1 MQKKANM
8 PIEIETIETT
18 DQIDESK
25 EKTNTN
31 FQNISN
37 RLFGENPLGG
47 HDHDGQNSSTID
59 HDNLTN
65 KGATSH
71 SAIDQKISA
80 LPSHSGNAALHM
92 TAGDKTSWNNVSQE
106 VENAKVSPVYGQ
118 YLSLDAR
125 LEFIENSVAPDAH
138 DLLTGRHVTA
148 TGSGDNSSRHKAT
161 AIWDETREQTLQES
175 LDSIEGGFVADD
187 RKIES
192 GVANVDGTPT
202 QQSFR
207 DRYNSLLRNLPNN
220 EIWNGTFEYNGRDD
234 ADTVDHR
241 PTGSPVWIAT
251 FTDKYGIPGWT
262 FESEDGVIRTRQE
275 PIPIGEFFLE
285 HGQVLPNCLGIMHS
299 LPVRTSAKIISSPV
313 ILKNNIVYT
322 FSIFFAETYNVFE
335 YPPTF
340 TINVKV
346 QCSQNDGSW
355 TDIFSK
361 NLTTE
366 PHATVHYSYTFTS
379 QNYTGSTKGFH
390 RVVITPV
397 STTSEDFFG
406 IRIFKV
412 GIFEGNL
419 ESDVHLLIPDYD
431 SRQIAQ
437 NDKFMH
443 GIGTPAIYN
452 SKILNRSMLQRA
464 YLNEDP
470 GTDGFELSIPKA
482 VLEYRSEVST
492 SYKTMRNLAKENA
505 ITETPSLTE
514 GIATPSSTGGSL
526 PSGTYFYTITTS
538 NDFGE
543 SMRSESIAVTVS
555 GGNNSGSVLL
565 DFSQLTVVGTQINVY
580 RGTNPS
586 QETFIAQVPISSSWT
601 DTGNNS
607 SASSKMPPEMP
618 TAYFTKYVPYYAE
631 FSTAQDYEDGN
642 LTHPSLIIIEP
653 GEGVEGFL
661 WVKTQYWPSPFDV
674 PTWT

>member
-1 MQKKANM
+1 M
-8 PIEIETIETT
+8 PIEIETIEIA

-25 EKTNTN
+25 EKTNSN
-31 FQNISN
+31 FANINN

-47 HDHDGQNSSTID
+47 HNHDGQNSSAID

-65 KGATSH
+65 KGTTAH

-92 TAGDKTSWNNVSQE
+92 TVGDKTSWNNVSQE

-118 YLSLDAR
+118 YSSLDAR

-187 RKIES
+187 SKIES
-192 GVANVDGTPT
+192 GMSTVDGVPT

-207 DRYNSLLRNLPNN
+207 DRYNSLLKNLPNN

-234 ADTVDHR
+234 AETVNHR
-241 PTGSPVWIAT
+241 PSGSLVWRAT
-251 FTDKYGIPGWT
+251 SIDKYGIPGWIY
-262 FESEDGVIRTRQE
+262 DAQY
-275 PIPIGEFFLE
+275 GEFVNMFRPFGCGE
-285 HGQVLPNCLGIMHS
+285 HFTLKSKTIPGIVTIRS
-299 LPVRTSAKIISSPV
+299 GLPVDTTTKVISSPLM
-313 ILKNNIVYT
+313 LKNNTFYT
-322 FSIFFAETYNVFE
+322 FSIFFVELLNGIVP
-335 YPPTF
+335 PPTF
-340 TINVKV
+340 TFCVKV
-346 QCSQNDGSW
+346 QYSQSDGTW
-355 TDIFSK
+355 TDIFST

-366 PHATVHYSYTFTS
+366 HDTTGHYSYAFTS
-379 QNYTGSTKGFH
+379 HNYTGSTKGFH
-390 RVVITPV
+390 RVAISPV
-397 STTSEDFFG
+397 STTSEIGFG
-406 IRIFKV
+406 VGVLKV

-431 SRQIAQ
+431 SMQIAQ
-437 NDKFMH
+437 TDKIMH
-443 GIGTPAIYN
+443 GLETPALYN

-464 YLNEDP
+464 YLDEDP
-470 GTDGFELSIPKA
+470 GTDGFELSMPKA

-492 SYKTMRNLAKENA
+492 SYKTIRNLAKENA
-505 ITETPSLTE
+505 ITETPSLTA

-526 PSGTYFYTITTS
+526 PNGVYYYTITTS

-565 DFSQLTVVGTQINVY
+565 DFSQLTVVGTLINVY

-586 QETFIAQVPISSSWT
+586 QETFIAQVPINSSWT
-601 DTGNNS
+601 DTGNNP

-618 TAYFTKYVPYYAE
+618 TAYFTKYVPYYTD

-642 LTHPSLIIIEP
+642 LTHPSLTIVEP